1 MLMIEARKST
11 TYSSKEQLMKITGM
25 TLLTLLLLPLLGWSK
40 DLNLFFIQRS
50 KNTNEVQYQ
59 LRVDDHCHISSTHPV
74 SAFWQLREESPE
86 KTKSLTELDQLAYGV
101 VRQRVDENGV
111 VFRLRAL
118 EQKPIKATATYD
130 PHTGTC
136 SPSAHVEINDQWV
149 ALERIYVQTEER
161 RFRPKV
167 TYIDLFGTSLVDS
180 PIQVSERITP

>member
-1 MLMIEARKST
+1 MREASTSHTFSPKEKLMNIIR
-11 TYSSKEQLMKITGM
+11 M
-25 TLLTLLLLPLLGWSK
+25 TLLTLLLLPLPGWSK

-59 LRVDDHCHISSTHPV
+59 LRVDDHCQITSTHPV

-86 KTKSLTELDQLAYGV
+86 KTKPLTELDQLAYGV
-101 VRQRVDENGV
+101 VRQRVDENWGV
-111 VFRLRAL
+111 FGLRAL

-136 SPSAHVEINDQWV
+136 APSAHVEINAQWV

-167 TYIDLFGTSLVDS
+167 TYIDLFGTSVVDS
-180 PIQVSERITP
+180 PIPVSERITP

>member
-1 MLMIEARKST
+1 MNIIS
-11 TYSSKEQLMKITGM
+11 M
-25 TLLTLLLLPLLGWSK
+25 TLLTLLLLPLSGWSK
-40 DLNLFFIQRS
+40 DLNLFVIQRS

-59 LRVDDHCHISSTHPV
+59 LRVDDHCRIISHHPV
-74 SAFWQLREESPE
+74 SAFWQLREDSPE
-86 KTKSLTELDQLAYGV
+86 KTKPLTELDQLAYGV

-118 EQKPIKATATYD
+118 EEKPIKATATYN

-136 SPSAHVEINDQWV
+136 SPSVHVEMNDQWV

-167 TYIDLFGTSLVDS
+167 TYIDLFGTSLADS
-180 PIQVSERITP
+180 PIQMSERITP